1 MLFNSLGYAVF
12 LPIVFIV
19 YWLIP
24 HKYRWI
30 FLLGASYYFYMSW
43 NPKYVIL
50 ILGTTL
56 LSYLC
61 AIKIEKT
68 DSKKTKKVW
77 MMSAL
82 VVLIGLL
89 FVFKYLNFFS
99 ASVCEFLGL
108 FSIKLNPFVYKLV
121 LPVGISFYSFQM
133 LSYVIDVYKGTVPAE
148 HNFAIYASFISYFP
162 KLFAGPIER
171 ASNLIPQI
179 KSDHKIDPDQIAY
192 GLKLM
197 LWGYFKK
204 MVVSDYISKY
214 VDAVYGNV
222 NGYHGFSFFIASVLF
237 SIQIYCDFSGY
248 SDIAIGTSELFGI
261 HLMTNFRSP
270 YFSKSVKE
278 FWNRWHISLSTWFRD
293 YVYIPLGGNRCSK
306 AKHRMNL
313 FVTLLLS
320 GLWHGANWTFLAWGG
335 VHGLALVAEDVLKK
349 PLAKIHNS
357 KIGGV
362 ISWIVTCFFCNL
374 AWVFFRADSIS
385 QACFVIRN
393 MFSGIGNIGSYVASG
408 IAEMAIP
415 VGYIGVL
422 LIILFIYDLIGMNT
436 DAIKKLNKKS
446 PWIKWPIYII
456 MTLIVVFMSQKG
468 EPAEFIYLQF

>member
-50 ILGTTL
+50 IFGTTI

-179 KSDHKIDPDQIAY
+179 KSEHKIDPDQIAY
-192 GLKLM
+192 GLKM
-197 LWGYFKK
+197 IMWG
-204 MVVSDYISKY
+204 
-214 VDAVYGNV
+214 
-222 NGYHGFSFFIASVLF
+222 
-237 SIQIYCDFSGY
+237 
-248 SDIAIGTSELFGI
+248 
-261 HLMTNFRSP
+261 
-270 YFSKSVKE
+270 
-278 FWNRWHISLSTWFRD
+278 
-293 YVYIPLGGNRCSK
+293 
-306 AKHRMNL
+306 
-313 FVTLLLS
+313 
-320 GLWHGANWTFLAWGG
+320 
-335 VHGLALVAEDVLKK
+335 
-349 PLAKIHNS
+349 
-357 KIGGV
+357 
-362 ISWIVTCFFCNL
+362 
-374 AWVFFRADSIS
+374 
-385 QACFVIRN
+385 
-393 MFSGIGNIGSYVASG
+393 
-408 IAEMAIP
+408 
-415 VGYIGVL
+415 
-422 LIILFIYDLIGMNT
+422 
-436 DAIKKLNKKS
+436 
-446 PWIKWPIYII
+446 
-456 MTLIVVFMSQKG
+456 
-468 EPAEFIYLQF
+468 